1 MPGSE
6 PPQVYLKPGR
16 ARPLFGRHPWVF
28 SGAIARV
35 AGEPADGEE
44 VGIYTH
50 EGTFIAWGL
59 FNARSQIRVR
69 LYSWE
74 PEQRLDAPF
83 WRQRLAAAIQLRH
96 QVLGLGDPEGAC
108 RLVFSEGDGLS
119 GLIVDRYAH
128 WLAVQFTSLALA
140 QRRDL
145 IVDELVRQLAPRGIY
160 LRTER
165 GIGADEGL
173 DLADAPLWGEVPEAP
188 VTIVENGLAFE
199 VDVRTGQ
206 KTGFY
211 LDQRENRRAAARY
224 ATGRRAL
231 DLCCYTGAFA
241 LALAR
246 GGATE
251 VLGVDVSETALEAAR
266 RNAARNGVKNAR
278 FEAGDAFQTLERL
291 GAEGERF
298 DLVVLDP
305 PRFARSRR
313 GLDQALR
320 GYSALNE
327 LAVRVLAPH
336 GILVTC
342 SCSGRVSR
350 DAFAS
355 VLAGVAERTGRP
367 IQFLEQRGQA
377 PDHPISAACP
387 ETGYLKCFICRVP

>member
-6 PPQVYLKPGR
+6 PPHIYLKPGR
-16 ARPLFGRHPWVF
+16 ARPFFGRHPWVF
-28 SGAIARV
+28 SGAIARI

-44 VGIYTH
+44 VGVYSH
-50 EGTFIAWGL
+50 EGSFIAWGL

-74 PEQRLDAPF
+74 PERRLDDAF
-83 WRQRLAAAIQLRH
+83 WRERLAAAIRLRH
-96 QVLGLGDPEGAC
+96 EVLGLGDPEGAC

-119 GLIVDRYAH
+119 GLVVDRYAR
-128 WLAVQFTSLALA
+128 WLAVQFTSLAMA

-145 IVDELVRQLAPRGIY
+145 IVDELVRQLEPRGIY

-165 GIGADEGL
+165 GIGAEEGL
-173 DLADAPLWGEVPEAP
+173 ALADAPLWGEVPEAP
-188 VTIVENGLAFE
+188 VTIVEDGLAFE

-224 ATGRRAL
+224 AAGRRAL
-231 DLCCYTGAFA
+231 DLCCYTGAFT

-266 RNAARNGVKNAR
+266 RNAARNEVTNAR

-298 DLVVLDP
+298 AIVVLDP

-313 GLDQALR
+313 GLEQALR
-320 GYSALNE
+320 GYGALNE
-327 LAVRVLAPH
+327 LAVRVLAPD

-350 DAFAS
+350 EAFAG

-377 PDHPISAACP
+377 PDHPVSASCP
-387 ETGYLKCFICRVP
+387 ETGYLKCFVCRVP